1 MKILATNRN
10 DISRFR
16 KEQNKKKNL
25 RNLIV
30 LLIVILVVFMIYL
43 FKDTIFEPLEGIA
56 SRIGYNDKDAG
67 FPIKTPGSVEYKIS
81 PMGDGFALL
90 TDSYVISYAKDGR
103 KIGEFQHGFFNPVMV
118 SKNDRIIVFDKG
130 STGFKVYS
138 KTKLIY
144 EGEAEENI
152 VYANLGNNRNTVL
165 VTNASYYMN
174 YVFVYDENGNKV
186 YTYKSVNN
194 VVGVEFSRDDKRIY
208 LSDLG
213 TESGDLQSNFS
224 CFDLK
229 NDTGAIWSSSA
240 REVLTYD
247 VVLGNHGIIVVDNQ
261 SVKLL
266 SEAEGQ
272 ILGSFNY
279 SGKLIAFA
287 EKDGSASLLVYDNIS
302 NSNKI
307 IALDKEMKLI
317 NSKTVSDKATGVT
330 YGNKIIAILCNDH
343 ITTFD
348 LKLENENTS
357 KLDDEYASLISANG
371 NIVLQGL
378 DYINKYS
385 E

>member
-1 MKILATNRN
+1 
-10 DISRFR
+10 
-16 KEQNKKKNL
+16 
-25 RNLIV
+25 
-30 LLIVILVVFMIYL
+30 MIYL

-56 SRIGYNDKDAG
+56 SRIGYSDKDAG
-67 FPIKTPGSVEYKIS
+67 FPVKTPGSAEYKIS

-103 KIGEFQHGFFNPVMV
+103 RNGEFQHGFFNPVMV
-118 SKNDRIIVFDKG
+118 AKNDRIIVFDKG

-144 EGEAEENI
+144 EGETDENI
-152 VYANLGNNRNTVL
+152 VYANLGNDRNAVI

-174 YVFVYDENGNKV
+174 YVFVYDQNGNKV

-194 VVGVEFSRDDKRIY
+194 VVEVEFSRDDKQIY

-213 TESGDLQSNFS
+213 SESGDLQSNFS

-229 NDTGAIWSSSA
+229 NDTGAIWSSSVK
-240 REVLTYD
+240 EVLTYD
-247 VVLGNHGIIVVDNQ
+247 VVLGNYGIITIDNQ

-272 ILGSFNY
+272 ILGSYNY
-279 SGKLIAFA
+279 SGNLIDFA
-287 EKDGSASLLVYDNIS
+287 EKDGNVSLLVYDNVS

-307 IALDKEMKLI
+307 IILDKEMKPI
-317 NSKTVSDKATGVT
+317 NSKNVSDKATGVAF
-330 YGNKIIAILCNDH
+330 GNKIIAVLCNDH

-348 LKLENENTS
+348 LKLDNEKTS
-357 KLDDEYASLISANG
+357 KLDDEYINLISANG
-371 NIVLQGL
+371 NIILQGL